1 MESIHVSELR
11 AMVIRARGFVDGM
24 LDEVINEID
33 TKILVGNIHV
43 PVEKKVRKKRTRKV
57 KVTEPGMIIANILD
71 SSLPDAKKIKSGRR
85 TKKEME
91 LAPPRSQPQMDL
103 EKEYQAE
110 RHEPLNLPED
120 KDPFFAKVKKVRKKR
135 EKKVPMVE

>member
-1 MESIHVSELR
+1 MEIVNVSEVKSLVLK
-11 AMVIRARGFVDGM
+11 AQTALAVA
-24 LDEVINEID
+24 LHALN
-33 TKILVGNIHV
+33 TKILIGEINHPET

-57 KVTEPGMIIANILD
+57 KVVEPGMVIANILD

>member
-1 MESIHVSELR
+1 MESIHVSVLR
-11 AMVIRARGFVDGM
+11 ANLVDFRDGV
-24 LDEVINEID
+24 LESVDAIIKAID

-57 KVTEPGMIIANILD
+57 KVVEFAPPKEEP
-71 SSLPDAKKIKSGRR
+71 SLPDAKKIKSGRR

-103 EKEYQAE
+103 EKEYQAWTT
-110 RHEPLNLPED
+110 RTPESS
-120 KDPFFAKVKKVRKKR
+120 
-135 EKKVPMVE
+135 